1 MGMLVHLSGIA
12 AAASRVIPRRLQRGP
27 LRPGWSWQIEILAE
41 HMRAFNRRFGPLEP
55 IAQRAAWDSLIAP
68 SAVARKV
75 RREPAEV
82 AGVPGAWFTPRDGA
96 QVEDRVVVYL
106 HGGAYIYGS
115 VDTHEELIGR
125 VALAARARVLALNYR
140 LAPEHPFP
148 AAIED
153 VVAVYRALLPEG
165 TSPARVLFAGD
176 SAGGG
181 LAAAA
186 LLALREAGAPLPA
199 GAVLICPWVDKSAR
213 EGSMIENEPY
223 DWASRADAD
232 VWAKAYLGGADP
244 RDGRASPAFAD
255 LKGLPPLLV
264 QVGEAET
271 LRDQVRAFVDRAR
284 AAGVEVE
291 FELAPGMIHNW
302 HIFAAT
308 LPEARAALAQIGA
321 FARRVAP

>member
-75 RREPAEV
+75 RREPAGV
-82 AGVPGAWFTPRDGA
+82 ADVPGAWFTPRDGA

-153 VVAVYRALLPEG
+153 VVAVYRALLAEG
-165 TSPARVLFAGD
+165 TSPGRVLFAGD
-176 SAGGG
+176 SAGGN
-181 LAAAA
+181 LAATT
-186 LLALREAGAPLPA
+186 LLALREAGVPLPA
-199 GAVLICPWVDKSAR
+199 GAVMICPWVDVSAR
-213 EGSMIENEPY
+213 EGSMAENEAY
-223 DWASRADAD
+223 DWATRADAD
-232 VWAKAYLGGADP
+232 VWAKAYLGGADA

-255 LKGLPPLLV
+255 LTGLPPLLV
-264 QVGEAET
+264 QVGEAEL